1 MEFLSGRPMT
11 RRALGLGV
19 SSLLGAATVT
29 KPPKSAPKTS
39 GLSRRANELLAA
51 KVKDQKFMGVAL
63 IAVSGRVVFEKAYG
77 SGDLEWDAPHT
88 SQSVF
93 RLGSLSKPFTA
104 VAIALLAQKGALKT
118 EDPIAKYV
126 QDLPKSWKGVTLHQL
141 LTHSSGVP
149 NYTSQPGFWRQ
160 VVMHPN
166 TPQELVSLV
175 RNQPLDFEPGRH
187 WGFSNTNYI
196 LLGMVIEQVTKQK
209 YADYL
214 RQAVFDPL
222 EMKNSGYDEASV
234 VLKRRARGYS
244 ISPHGLV
251 NATYV
256 DMSVPYSAG
265 ALYSTARDLLRF
277 DQALYSDQLLNSSW
291 RERVFSAHV
300 LTTVDKSSHGYGWFI
315 SRDKGWLQH
324 THEGGFPGFS
334 TMLARYPEARSSIIL
349 LSNLST
355 PEIAKISSSLAEILL
370 PPKTP

>member
-1 MEFLSGRPMT
+1 LEIVSGKPMT

-29 KPPKSAPKTS
+29 KPQKGAPKAS
-39 GLSRRANELLAA
+39 ALSKRANELLAA

-63 IAVSGRVVFEKAYG
+63 MAVDGRVVFEKAYG

-88 SQSVF
+88 TESVF

-104 VAIALLAQKGALKT
+104 VAIAQLAQKGALKT
-118 EDPIAKYV
+118 EDPIVKYV

-196 LLGMVIEQVTKQK
+196 LLGMVIEQVTKQR
-209 YADYL
+209 YPDYL
-214 RQAVFDPL
+214 RQAVLDPL
-222 EMKNSGYDEASV
+222 EMKNTGYDVASV
-234 VLKRRARGYS
+234 VLKHRAHGYTL
-244 ISPHGLV
+244 SPHGLV

-265 ALYSTARDLLRF
+265 GLYSTARDLLRF
-277 DQALYSDQLLNSSW
+277 DQALYSDQLLNANW
-291 RERVFSAHV
+291 RERVFTAHI
-300 LTTVDKSSHGYGWFI
+300 LTTVDSSSHGYGWFI
-315 SRDKGWLQH
+315 AREKGWVQH

-334 TMLARYPEARSSIIL
+334 TMLARYPEARSTIVL

-355 PEIAKISSSLAEILL
+355 PDIAKMTSALAEMLL
-370 PPKTP
+370 PPKAA

>member
-1 MEFLSGRPMT
+1 LEFVSGKAMS

-19 SSLLGAATVT
+19 SSLLGASTVT
-29 KPPKSAPKTS
+29 KPQKAGPKAAD
-39 GLSRRANELLAA
+39 LSKRANDLLAGN
-51 KVKDQKFMGVAL
+51 VKDQKFMGVAL
-63 IAVSGRVVFEKAYG
+63 LAVNGSVVFEKAYG

-88 SQSVF
+88 TQSIF

-104 VAIALLAQKGALKT
+104 VAIAQLAQKGALKT

-160 VVMHPN
+160 VVMRPN

-214 RQAVFDPL
+214 RLAVLDPL
-222 EMKNSGYDEASV
+222 ELKNTGYDVTSV
-234 VLKRRARGYS
+234 VLKRRARGYTL
-244 ISPHGLV
+244 SPRGLV
-251 NATYV
+251 NAAYV

-265 ALYSTARDLLRF
+265 GLYSTVRDLLRF
-277 DQALYSDQLLNSSW
+277 DQALYTDQLLNATW
-291 RERVFSAHV
+291 RERMFSAHV
-300 LTTVDKSSHGYGWFI
+300 LTTVSNSSHGYGWFI
-315 SRDKGWLQH
+315 ARDKNWLQH
-324 THEGGFPGFS
+324 THEGNFPGFS
-334 TMLARYPEARSSIIL
+334 TMLARYPEARSTIIL
-349 LSNLST
+349 LSNLAT
-355 PEIAKISSSLAEILL
+355 TEIAKIASSLAEILL
-370 PPKTP
+370 PPKTA

>member
-1 MEFLSGRPMT
+1 MT

-19 SSLLGAATVT
+19 SSLLGSAAVA
-29 KPPKSAPKTS
+29 KPEKGDPKTS
-39 GLSRRANELLAA
+39 GLSKRANDFLAA
-51 KVKDQKFMGVAL
+51 KVKGQKFMGVAL
-63 IAVSGRVVFEKAYG
+63 LAVDGRVVFEKAYG

-88 SQSVF
+88 TQSVF

-104 VAIALLAQKGALKT
+104 VAIAQLAQKGALKT

-160 VVMHPN
+160 VVMRPN

-214 RQAVFDPL
+214 SQSVLDPL
-222 EMKNSGYDEASV
+222 EMKNTGYDVASV
-234 VLKRRARGYS
+234 VLKCRAHGYA

-251 NATYV
+251 NAVYV

-265 ALYSTARDLLRF
+265 GLHSTARDLLRF
-277 DQALYSDQLLNSSW
+277 DQALYSDQLLDANW
-291 RERVFSAHV
+291 RERMFSAHV
-300 LTTVDKSSHGYGWFI
+300 LTTVNNSSHGYGWFI
-315 SRDKGWLQH
+315 AREKGWLQH

-334 TMLARYPEARSSIIL
+334 TMLARYPEARSTIIL

-355 PEIAKISSSLAEILL
+355 PEIAKMTSSLAEILL
-370 PPKTP
+370 PPKTA

>member
-1 MEFLSGRPMT
+1 MEIVSGKPMT

-29 KPPKSAPKTS
+29 KPQKGAPKAS
-39 GLSRRANELLAA
+39 ALSKRANELLAA

-63 IAVSGRVVFEKAYG
+63 MAVDGRVVFEKAYG

-88 SQSVF
+88 TESVF

-104 VAIALLAQKGALKT
+104 VAIAQLAQKGALKT
-118 EDPIAKYV
+118 EDPIVKYV

-196 LLGMVIEQVTKQK
+196 LLGMVIEQVTKQR
-209 YADYL
+209 YPDYL
-214 RQAVFDPL
+214 RQAVLDPL
-222 EMKNSGYDEASV
+222 EMKNTGYDVASV
-234 VLKRRARGYS
+234 VLKHRAHGYTL
-244 ISPHGLV
+244 SPHGLV

-265 ALYSTARDLLRF
+265 GLYSTARDLLRF
-277 DQALYSDQLLNSSW
+277 DQALYSDQLLNANW
-291 RERVFSAHV
+291 RERVFTAHI
-300 LTTVDKSSHGYGWFI
+300 LTTVDSSSHGYGWFI
-315 SRDKGWLQH
+315 AREKGWVQH

-334 TMLARYPEARSSIIL
+334 TMLARYPEARSTIVL

-355 PEIAKISSSLAEILL
+355 PDIAKMTSALAEMLL
-370 PPKTP
+370 PPKAA